1 MSSVAGPEKDQGRP
15 GGAQNRR
22 RWLGVGALCL
32 LVAAGA
38 YLFVVNAQSATEK
51 NGKARSLPPAM
62 VTTAPAR
69 LGDLPVHL
77 DALGTVTPL
86 QTVTVKSRVDGQLM
100 EVRFQEGQEVKR
112 GQLLARIDPR
122 PYEVQLT
129 QAQGQMARDQALLH
143 NARLDAKR
151 YRELA
156 DQDLIPRQQ
165 SDTQEALVRQYE
177 GAVKTDQGLIDNAR
191 LQLTYC
197 EITAPVD
204 GRVGLRLVDPGNMI
218 RASDAGGLVVI
229 TQIRPISV
237 VFAIPED
244 DLPRVLA
251 RFRAQE
257 RPAVAIYDREQRRK
271 LAEGELLTVDNQ
283 IDTSTGTVKLKAR
296 FANDGHELFP
306 NQFVNVR
313 LLVETIAG
321 AVTVPT
327 PAIQRGPRGPFV
339 WVVKDDQSVTLRLVK
354 IGPGGGGQTVI
365 GEGLAPSEMVV
376 IDGAERLR
384 EGAKVE
390 VRAAGD
396 GSGPRPGK

>member
-15 GGAQNRR
+15 GGGQNRR

-32 LVAAGA
+32 LVAVGA
-38 YLFVVNAQSATEK
+38 YLFVVHAQSATEK

-62 VTTAPAR
+62 VATAPAR
-69 LGDLPVHL
+69 LGDLPLHL

-365 GEGLAPSEMVV
+365 SEGLAPSEMVV

-390 VRAAGD
+390 ARAAGD